1 MKKVGIIGSKPFVL
15 GSQDFTADCRVN
27 IRHGLD
33 KIFTEVIGC
42 QDIVISGITG
52 LNIGIEQDF
61 ALSCLDN
68 RINYIVYLPF
78 ADQKKLWINYPNTF
92 QNKYDNL
99 LEQAD
104 HVNTINKGDF
114 SPRKILLQNKKL
126 ISDSDIII
134 YHTDIFDSFYKTN
147 IELINKLE
155 KEVIFLSD
163 YLE

>member
-1 MKKVGIIGSKPFVL
+1 MKKVGIIGAKPFTL
-15 GSQDFTADCRVN
+15 GSQDFEAPCRID
-27 IRHGLD
+27 IRKALD
-33 KIFTEVIGC
+33 TIFTEVIGS
-42 QDIVISGITG
+42 QDIVVSGITG

-61 ALSCLDN
+61 ALSCLEN

-78 ADQKKLWINYPNTF
+78 ADQKKLWIDYPNTF
-92 QNKYDNL
+92 QNKYEDL
-99 LEQAD
+99 LDKAD

-134 YHTDIFDSFYKTN
+134 YHTDIFDSFYNTN

-155 KEVIFLSD
+155 KEVIFLGD
-163 YLE
+163 YL